1 MYMVAVSNEVGLGL
15 VPSTP
20 LGRHFRDI
28 GGKINQIMA
37 QASDEAYLVVSGLNM
52 KLK

>member
-1 MYMVAVSNEVGLGL
+1 MKWGLGL
-15 VPSTP
+15 CQTTP

-28 GGKINQIMA
+28 GGKINQIMGE
-37 QASDEAYLVVSGLNM
+37 ASDEAYLVVSGLNM